1 VLELSAFES
10 IPDGFAMTDRADPR
24 PYADNSEHLADELR
38 RLDLLIELWL
48 AGAGPRGEAV
58 PVDPGSSVLFIT
70 RTEVDRLLA
79 GGTGAGA
86 EPPDRSTVDH
96 LSARIDALS
105 AEIDTRIES
114 SRRHGEWLGLPT
126 LGRTFG
132 LSALERA
139 AVTVCLAPELRRR
152 YDRLYA
158 YLQDDITRKRPS
170 VDLILEL
177 LCRTERERWAARG
190 VFAGGA
196 PLLRHGILRP
206 VEDPHSPS
214 GSSALAQFISLD
226 PQILQYL
233 LGNAQLDA
241 GLTGRARMF
250 LPGQPATAPEPDPAL
265 SERLVRL
272 IAHWLGGD
280 DGDRQAQVLYLR
292 GPAGAGKLEL
302 ARKTSHR
309 LGLPLLSIDAGR
321 LGTDAEALLRL
332 AFRDGLLHGA
342 AVHVAGVDALGVDES
357 RSLLAAV
364 AEYSWLVFL
373 TGESEWAAGQTALGD
388 RILPVAVPL
397 PDLARSTAIW
407 AESLADHPPAWAA
420 ELAGRYELPAARIPA
435 AVRLAHDQL
444 LMGEQPRALTL
455 ADLSAA
461 CRQLSTRSLDGVMV
475 KLSPRADWDDLV
487 LPTDSVAQLHEACD
501 QFRHRHRVFSGWGF
515 GAKHTR
521 GRGLSALFSGPPG
534 TGKTMAG
541 EVLAGTL
548 GLDLYRVDLSGVV
561 SKYIGETEKNLSRI
575 FSEARTSNAILFFDE
590 ADALFGKR
598 TRVSDA
604 HDRYAN
610 IETSYLLQKMEEYDG
625 VVVLATNMRQNLD
638 DAFVRRIRFVVDFPF
653 PTADS
658 RRLIW
663 RSVFPPT
670 APLAD
675 DMDFAVLAEQLPIS
689 GGEIK
694 NIALGAAFLAAA
706 DGGVITRQHIRLG
719 ARREFDK
726 IGKLWSEP
734 PTAEPSAAV
743 D

>member
-1 VLELSAFES
+1 MGDQS
-10 IPDGFAMTDRADPR
+10 DPG
-24 PYADNSEHLADELR
+24 PYTDNSEYLADELR
-38 RLDLLIELWL
+38 RLDLLIELRL
-48 AGAGPRGEAV
+48 ADAGPRSEAV
-58 PVDPGSSVLFIT
+58 SVDPGSSALFIT

-79 GGTGAGA
+79 DGTGAGA
-86 EPPDRSTVDH
+86 GPPDQATVDR

-105 AEIDTRIES
+105 AGIDAQIES
-114 SRRHGEWLGLPT
+114 SRRHGVWLGLPT

-132 LSALERA
+132 LSALEMA

-158 YLQDDITRKRPS
+158 YLQDDITRQRPS

-177 LCRTERERWAARG
+177 LCRTERQRWAARG
-190 VFAGGA
+190 AFAPGA

-214 GSSALAQFISLD
+214 GSSALAQFMGLD
-226 PQILQYL
+226 PQVVHYL
-233 LGNAQLDA
+233 LGNARLEV
-241 GLTGRARMF
+241 GLAGRARMF
-250 LPGQPATAPEPDPAL
+250 QPGQPAVTPEPDPAL
-265 SERLVRL
+265 SGQLVRL
-272 IAHWLGGD
+272 IAHRLGGD
-280 DGDRQAQVLYLR
+280 DGARQAQVFYLH

-302 ARKTSHR
+302 ARQTSHR
-309 LGLPLLSIDAGR
+309 LGLPLLSIDASR
-321 LGTDAEALLRL
+321 LGTDSETQLRL

-342 AVHVAGVDALGVDES
+342 AVHVACVDTLGADES

-373 TGESEWAAGQTALGD
+373 TGESEWAAGQIALDD
-388 RILPVAVPL
+388 RVLPVAVPL
-397 PDLARSTAIW
+397 PDLARSAAIW
-407 AESLADHPPAWAA
+407 EESLAGHPQAWAA
-420 ELAGRYELPAARIPA
+420 ELAGRYELPAARIPV

-455 ADLSAA
+455 ADVSAA
-461 CRQLSTRSLDGVMV
+461 CLQLSTRSLDGVMV
-475 KLSPRADWDDLV
+475 KLSQRASWDDLV
-487 LPTDSVAQLHEACD
+487 LPANSMAQLREVCD
-501 QFRHRHRVFSGWGF
+501 QFRHRHRVFSSWGF
-515 GAKHTR
+515 GAKHAR

-534 TGKTMAG
+534 TGKTMAA
-541 EVLAGTL
+541 EVLADTL

-598 TRVSDA
+598 TKVSDA

-610 IETSYLLQKMEEYDG
+610 IETSYLLQKTEEYDG
-625 VVVLATNMRQNLD
+625 VVVLATNMRQNID
-638 DAFVRRIRFVVDFPF
+638 DAFVRRMRFVVSFPF
-653 PTADS
+653 PAADS

-675 DMDFAVLAEQLPIS
+675 DVDFAVLAEQLPIS

-706 DGGVITRQHIRLG
+706 DGGVITRQHIGLG

-726 IGKLWSEP
+726 IGKPWSGP
-734 PTAEPSAAV
+734 PMAEPSAAADGAV
-743 D
+743 CDVREGGRGA